1 MAEGDILENFNQRAA
16 QTGQNAVAERRV
28 NGSADDHFQIAADLL
43 LHLNAAQAGESGRPF
58 CQQRIQR
65 RGVLNAEPDAA
76 DIGFVDDFRMVHLCD
91 NWIVERQRSRHSA
104 SR

>member
-1 MAEGDILENFNQRAA
+1 MTEGDVLENFNQRAA

-76 DIGFVDDFRMVHLCD
+76 DIGFVDVFRMVLRRVTCLD
-91 NWIVERQRSRHSA
+91 ARLRSRHSA